1 MHDPH
6 ATPAHQDD
14 APHGRRTPSRM
25 VLLDRGLEC
34 LPLFRLSDS
43 SDTGPVVYAP
53 ESGGRWRVLPAPGD
67 RLPGTF
73 DQDVYVEVCR
83 RYHELG
89 SPADGV
95 VTFTLH
101 ALLRSIGRRAD
112 GRTYE
117 QLRGA
122 LVRLERTTLESI
134 DAYWTATA
142 GAASSVRFTVFS
154 SVSVDRR
161 RQADKDQLS
170 LFATVSSSE
179 PGEARVTLSPPIRA
193 NLAAGYSTMLLSSQY
208 FALSSPVARRLY
220 RLIEVSRSEGGLAW
234 RMSLDRLAERVPLTQ
249 RYPSHLVRVLQPAH
263 EMLLSAGIL
272 RSAEIR
278 QQRKSWQV
286 EYVLAGRSK

>member
-1 MHDPH
+1 MLGPGSNKP
-6 ATPAHQDD
+6 PAED
-14 APHGRRTPSRM
+14 AAARRAPSRI
-25 VLLDRGLEC
+25 VLLDRSLES

-43 SDTGPVVYAP
+43 SDMGPVVHAP

-83 RYHELG
+83 RYHESG
-89 SPADGV
+89 SPPDGN

-117 QLRGA
+117 QLRNA

-134 DAYWTATA
+134 DAYWSATS
-142 GAASSVRFTVFS
+142 GSPMSLRFTLFSSVRI
-154 SVSVDRR
+154 DRR

-170 LFATVSSSE
+170 LFATLSSSE
-179 PGEARVTLSPPIRA
+179 PGEARVTLSPPVRA
-193 NLAAGYSTMLLSSQY
+193 NIGAGHSSMILSSQY

-220 RLIEVSRSEGGLAW
+220 RMIEVSRSEGTLAW
-234 RMSLDRLAERVPLTQ
+234 RVSLEKLAERVPLTQ

-263 EMLLSAGIL
+263 EMLLSAGVL
-272 RSAEIR
+272 RSADIR
-278 QQRKSWQV
+278 QQRRTWTV
-286 EYVLAGRSK
+286 DYVLAARAR

>member
-1 MHDPH
+1 MLGPDS
-6 ATPAHQDD
+6 TPPADD
-14 APHGRRTPSRM
+14 AAARRAPSRIVM
-25 VLLDRGLEC
+25 LDRSLES
-34 LPLFRLSDS
+34 LPVFRLSDS
-43 SDTGPVVYAP
+43 SDSGPVVHAP

-83 RYHELG
+83 RFHENG
-89 SPADGV
+89 APADGS

-134 DAYWTATA
+134 DAYWS
-142 GAASSVRFTVFS
+142 ASSGSPVSLRFTLFS
-154 SVSVDRR
+154 SVSIDRR

-170 LFATVSSSE
+170 LFATLSSSE
-179 PGEARVTLSPPIRA
+179 PVDARRRSRPTAPREHTPPVTH
-193 NLAAGYSTMLLSSQY
+193 TMILSSQY

-220 RLIEVSRSEGGLAW
+220 RMIEVSRSEGSLAC
-234 RMSLDRLAERVPLTQ
+234 E
-249 RYPSHLVRVLQPAH
+249 
-263 EMLLSAGIL
+263 
-272 RSAEIR
+272 
-278 QQRKSWQV
+278 
-286 EYVLAGRSK
+286 

>member
-1 MHDPH
+1 MLGPGSNKP
-6 ATPAHQDD
+6 PAED
-14 APHGRRTPSRM
+14 AAARRAPSRI
-25 VLLDRGLEC
+25 VLLDRSLES

-43 SDTGPVVYAP
+43 SDMGPVVHAP

-83 RYHELG
+83 RYHESG
-89 SPADGV
+89 SPADGT

-134 DAYWTATA
+134 DAYWSATS
-142 GAASSVRFTVFS
+142 GSPVSLRFTLLS
-154 SVSVDRR
+154 SVSIDRR

-170 LFATVSSSE
+170 LFATLSSSE
-179 PGEARVTLSPPIRA
+179 PGEARVTLSPPLRTNI
-193 NLAAGYSTMLLSSQY
+193 AAGHSSMILSPQY

-220 RLIEVSRSEGGLAW
+220 RMIEVNRSEGTLAW
-234 RMSLDRLAERVPLTQ
+234 RVSLEKLAERVPLTQ

-263 EMLLSAGIL
+263 EMLLSAGVL

-278 QQRKSWQV
+278 QQRKSWTV
-286 EYVLAGRSK
+286 DYVLAARAR

>member
-1 MHDPH
+1 MLGPGSNKP
-6 ATPAHQDD
+6 PAED
-14 APHGRRTPSRM
+14 AAARRAPSRI
-25 VLLDRGLEC
+25 VLLDRSLES

-43 SDTGPVVYAP
+43 SDMGPVVHAP

-83 RYHELG
+83 RYHESG
-89 SPADGV
+89 SPPDGN

-117 QLRGA
+117 QLRNA

-134 DAYWTATA
+134 DAYWSATS
-142 GAASSVRFTVFS
+142 GSPMSLRFTLFSSVRI
-154 SVSVDRR
+154 DRR

-170 LFATVSSSE
+170 LFATLSSSE
-179 PGEARVTLSPPIRA
+179 PGEARVTLSPPVRA
-193 NLAAGYSTMLLSSQY
+193 NIGAGHSSMIVSSQY

-220 RLIEVSRSEGGLAW
+220 RMIEVSRSEGTLAW
-234 RMSLDRLAERVPLTQ
+234 RVSLEKLAERVPLTQ

-263 EMLLSAGIL
+263 EMLLSAGVL
-272 RSAEIR
+272 RSADIR
-278 QQRKSWQV
+278 QQRRTWTV
-286 EYVLAGRSK
+286 DYVLAARAR

>member
-1 MHDPH
+1 MPGPDSNK
-6 ATPAHQDD
+6 TPAEES
-14 APHGRRTPSRM
+14 AARRAPSRV
-25 VLLDRGLEC
+25 VLLDRSLES

-43 SDTGPVVYAP
+43 SDASPVVHVP
-53 ESGGRWRVLPAPGD
+53 DSGGRWRVLPAPGD

-83 RYHELG
+83 RFHECG
-89 SPADGV
+89 APADGN

-122 LVRLERTTLESI
+122 LVRLERTTLESL
-134 DAYWTATA
+134 DAYWS
-142 GAASSVRFTVFS
+142 AASAAAVTVRFTLFS
-154 SVSVDRR
+154 SVSIDRR

-170 LFATVSSSE
+170 LFATLSTAE
-179 PGEARVTLSPPIRA
+179 PGEARVILSPTLRA
-193 NLAAGYSTMLLSSQY
+193 NIAAGHSSMILSSQY

-220 RLIEVSRSEGGLAW
+220 RMIEVSRSEGSLAW
-234 RMSLDRLAERVPLTQ
+234 RVSLEKLAERVPLAQ

-278 QQRKSWQV
+278 QQRRTWMV
-286 EYVLAGRSK
+286 DYVLAGRPR

>member
-1 MHDPH
+1 M
-6 ATPAHQDD
+6 
-14 APHGRRTPSRM
+14 
-25 VLLDRGLEC
+25 
-34 LPLFRLSDS
+34 PLFRLSDS
-43 SDTGPVVYAP
+43 SDAGPVVHAP
-53 ESGGRWRVLPAPGD
+53 EAGGRWRVLPSPGD

-83 RYHELG
+83 RYHESG
-89 SPADGV
+89 APADGS

-134 DAYWTATA
+134 DAYWSATS
-142 GAASSVRFTVFS
+142 GCPVSLRFTLFS
-154 SVSVDRR
+154 SVSIDRR

-170 LFATVSSSE
+170 LFATLSSTE
-179 PGEARVTLSPPIRA
+179 PGDARVVLSPTLRSNI
-193 NLAAGYSTMLLSSQY
+193 AAGHSSMILSSQY

-220 RLIEVSRSEGGLAW
+220 RMIEVSRSEGSLAW
-234 RMSLDRLAERVPLTQ
+234 RVSLERLAERVPLAQ

-278 QQRKSWQV
+278 QQRRAWLV
-286 EYVLAGRSK
+286 DYVLAGRSK